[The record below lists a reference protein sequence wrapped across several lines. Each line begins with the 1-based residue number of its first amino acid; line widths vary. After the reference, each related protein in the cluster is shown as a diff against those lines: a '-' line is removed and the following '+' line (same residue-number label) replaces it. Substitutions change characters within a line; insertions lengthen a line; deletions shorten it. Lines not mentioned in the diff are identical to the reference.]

1 MKIKIFV
8 FINIYISKIIHASFP
23 VSPLP
28 YDPDTIDAIII
39 LSAIAAYIFGF
50 LLIIYIPIR
59 FIHWLITKKPI
70 ARWEK
75 FFIGIALS
83 LVVILYF
90 FLQDFL

>member
-1 MKIKIFV
+1 MR
-8 FINIYISKIIHASFP
+8 IYILKIIYFSFP
-23 VSPLP
+23 VNPLP

-39 LSAIAAYIFGF
+39 LLAIAAYIFGY

-83 LVVILYF
+83 LVIVLYF

>member
-1 MKIKIFV
+1 MR
-8 FINIYISKIIHASFP
+8 IYILKIIYFSFP
-23 VSPLP
+23 VNPLP

-39 LSAIAAYIFGF
+39 LLAIAAYIFGY

-70 ARWEK
+70 VRWEK

-83 LVVILYF
+83 LVFILLF

>member
-1 MKIKIFV
+1 MR
-8 FINIYISKIIHASFP
+8 IYILKIIYFSFP
-23 VSPLP
+23 VNPLP

-39 LSAIAAYIFGF
+39 LLAIAAYIFGY

-59 FIHWLITKKPI
+59 FIHWLITKKPM

-83 LVVILYF
+83 LVIILLF